1 MIRGLCRVQVWA
13 LSLLSLGCSLPVLGQ
28 SATEHHAWQDQRT
41 FEPMSRTASAI
52 TGAIELFGNPSFAD
66 VGSTMRIA
74 FAGGRQPVDL
84 TSVGASWREWSIGGG
99 MQTAEVFR
107 MSADP
112 GSLLNGNALCG
123 EPARFLVFSEGS
135 MMGGG
140 GMLEVAVFSGHE
152 APFDIQSEG
161 LCATFNYVIE

>member
-41 FEPMSRTASAI
+41 CRTASAI

-74 FAGGRQPVDL
+74 FAGGREPVDL

-99 MQTAEVFR
+99 MQTAEVFS

-112 GSLLNGNALCG
+112 GTLLNGNALCG
-123 EPARFLVFSEGS
+123 EPARFLVFSEGNI
-135 MMGGG
+135 MGGG
-140 GMLEVAVFSGHE
+140 GTLEVAVFSGDE
-152 APFDIQSEG
+152 VPFDIQSEG
-161 LCATFNYVIE
+161 LCATFNYTIE